1 MKRVILYP
9 RVSTK
14 GQAEDGYSLE
24 FQKEKMLAY
33 CKAMDYAVVGI
44 YSDNGY
50 SGSNLER
57 PGIRR
62 IIDEAPQ
69 GKFDAVIVYKLDRLS
84 RSQKHT
90 MYMLEDVFIPN
101 DIAFISMSE
110 AFDTSTQFGIAM
122 VGILS
127 VFAQLERENIK
138 SRTFDGRKGR
148 AKEGKWHGGSTD
160 PIGYDYIDGELVI
173 NEKEAV
179 QVRMVYEY
187 FAAGLTITEISR
199 RMNGFTTKHGDW
211 HHPGT
216 IANVLDNPLYAGT
229 VHFDDVLSPESHD
242 PLISQELFDRVAAI
256 RSGIHKYTKKDSK
269 YLLSGMVYCARC
281 GARYFVK
288 KNPNKNMFYCC
299 HSRAKV
305 NKLMVKDPTCKN
317 KNWRK
322 GDLEDAVY
330 KEVVKFAENPHL
342 MYEVKKTPPAAADG
356 NQNQQVQGEIERT
369 SAEIGRLMD
378 LYQANDTTIQVEE
391 IAQRIDELYQHKVSL
406 LQSIKP
412 SIANKNST
420 IKAFSVE
427 NARLL
432 IADLPAAMREG
443 SVDIARYSL
452 LRLLDKIEVDGEN
465 LHFQWSFA
473 E

>member
-1 MKRVILYP
+1 MKRVILYL

-14 GQAEDGYSLE
+14 AQEDGYSLE
-24 FQKEKMLAY
+24 FQKEKLLAY

-50 SGSNLER
+50 TGSNLER
-57 PGIRR
+57 PGIQR
-62 IIDEAPQ
+62 IIEEA
-69 GKFDAVIVYKLDRLS
+69 GSNKYEAVLVYKLDRLS

-90 MYMLEDVFIPN
+90 MYMLEDIFIPN
-101 DIAFISMSE
+101 NIDFVSLSE
-110 AFDTSTQFGIAM
+110 SFDTGSQWGIAM

-127 VFAQLERENIK
+127 VFAQLERSNIK
-138 SRTFDGRKGR
+138 ERTFDGRKGR

-173 NEKEAV
+173 NEKEAE

-187 FAAGLTITEISR
+187 YAAGLTITEISR
-199 RMNGFTTKHGDW
+199 RMDGFTTKHGDW
-211 HHPGT
+211 HHAGT

-229 VHFDDVLSPESHD
+229 VHFDDVLTPESHTAIIPKD
-242 PLISQELFDRVAAI
+242 LHDRVSAM
-256 RSGIHKYTKKDSK
+256 RSGVHKHTKKDSK
-269 YLLSGMVYCARC
+269 YLLSGLVYCAKC

-322 GDLEDAVY
+322 DDLEDAVY
-330 KEVVKFAENPHL
+330 KEILKYAKNPHL
-342 MYEVKKTPPAAADG
+342 LYEIQKRPPAAADG
-356 NQNQQVQGEIERT
+356 NQNQQAHEEIERT

-378 LYQANDTTIQVEE
+378 LYQTNDTTIQVEE
-391 IAQRIDELYQHKVSL
+391 IAQRIDELYQRKVSL

-412 SIANKNST
+412 SIADKNNT

-427 NARLL
+427 NAKLL
-432 IADLPAAMREG
+432 ITDLPAAMREG
-443 SVDIARYSL
+443 NVDIVRYSL
-452 LRLLDKIEVDGEN
+452 LRLLDKIEVEGEKIR
-465 LHFQWSFA
+465 FQWSFA
-473 E
+473 D